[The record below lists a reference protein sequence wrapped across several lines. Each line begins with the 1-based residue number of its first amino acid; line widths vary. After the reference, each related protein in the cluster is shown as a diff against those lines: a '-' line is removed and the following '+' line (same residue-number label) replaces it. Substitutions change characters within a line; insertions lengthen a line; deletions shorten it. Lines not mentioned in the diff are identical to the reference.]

1 MCKEIKGSVSVKLV
15 TGKFQFLSVTQRV
28 KDTYYFR
35 VFHIILFSGEL
46 CEIDPCTNRY
56 CVNGGTCEIS
66 GTTSTCACKPGFFL
80 SDLILNDQIFLG
92 YSGSNCQIDPC
103 SHKPCLNDG
112 KCSVVPD
119 GASVKYECTCK
130 QGYTGTDCQNT
141 PCYNVNCQVLKSLS
155 PVRRFFMF
163 LT

>member
-1 MCKEIKGSVSVKLV
+1 MCLQ
-15 TGKFQFLSVTQRV
+15 TR
-28 KDTYYFR
+28 
-35 VFHIILFSGEL
+35 
-46 CEIDPCTNRY
+46 
-56 CVNGGTCEIS
+56 
-66 GTTSTCACKPGFFL
+66 FFL

-103 SHKPCLNDG
+103 SHKPCLKDG

-155 PVRRFFMF
+155 PLLFHVSDLILISANNKIEIKKFKNDLIIQFSAWWNLF
-163 LT
+163 C